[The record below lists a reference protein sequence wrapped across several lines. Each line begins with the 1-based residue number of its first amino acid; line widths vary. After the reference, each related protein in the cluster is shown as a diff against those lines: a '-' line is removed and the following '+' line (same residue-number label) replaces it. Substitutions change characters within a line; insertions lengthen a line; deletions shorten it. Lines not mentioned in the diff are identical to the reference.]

1 MVKKSSRTADLA
13 MSPSTKSKPESPT
26 SRATG
31 DEADKPKDAAIE
43 PPRTGPVEIELEVSR
58 QRAATMTVIGF
69 VVGALLIAKLGTV
82 GVWVGVLLIT
92 IGAFRAWEL
101 IQTFLYPPGT
111 IKVTDTEVSLP
122 RGLCMPRPV
131 HVSPGEVSAVYF
143 LRRSVP
149 WNRSAPVLVVEIGDR
164 AMAFP
169 RDWFASEADQRHV
182 IHALMRGD
190 APAAA
195 SSSDAPRAKVDI
207 GDGGRGAWGQMLGGV
222 ALIGIGIAGTLISR
236 GSASGGSQYAIFVG
250 PIVAGAILMWRG

>member
-1 MVKKSSRTADLA
+1 

-31 DEADKPKDAAIE
+31 DEADKPKDAAID

-69 VVGALLIAKLGTV
+69 VVGAMLIAKLGTV

-111 IKVTDTEVSLP
+111 IKVTDTQVILP

-131 HVSPGEVSAVYF
+131 QVTPGDVSAVYF

-190 APAAA
+190 APSAA
-195 SSSDAPRAKVDI
+195 SSSDAPRGNVDI
-207 GDGGRGAWGQMLGGV
+207 GDGGRGAWMQMAGGLAAIAV
-222 ALIGIGIAGTLISR
+222 GIGGMLMFR
-236 GSASGGSQYAIFVG
+236 GSSGAAGQYAIWVG
-250 PIVAGAILMWRG
+250 PIVAGAILMWRGFARW